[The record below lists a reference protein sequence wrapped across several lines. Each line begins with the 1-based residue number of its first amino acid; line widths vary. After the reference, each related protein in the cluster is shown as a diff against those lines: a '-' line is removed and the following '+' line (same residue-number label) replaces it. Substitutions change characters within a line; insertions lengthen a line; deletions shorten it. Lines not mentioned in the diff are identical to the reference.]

1 MRPPDPSRNSNPD
14 AEHPEAGHS
23 GRATVHASCVVVG
36 ECGVLIR
43 GPSGSGKSTLARR
56 LVADARRDGRFAA
69 LVADDRVKL
78 TPTGG
83 RIIAEV
89 PPRIAGMLEVRSIGI
104 VKVAFEPACIVRL
117 VVDCEKAYPARMPD
131 PAAQRADICGIVL
144 PRLSLCGSA
153 AISPDILDFLM
164 TQHAFSGFV
173 DDEMMKT

>member
-1 MRPPDPSRNSNPD
+1 M
-14 AEHPEAGHS
+14 
-23 GRATVHASCVVVG
+23 G
-36 ECGVLIR
+36 ECGILIR
-43 GPSGSGKSTLARR
+43 GPSGSGKSTLARQ

-78 TPTGG
+78 IPAGG
-83 RIIAEV
+83 RLIAEV
-89 PPRIAGMLEVRSIGI
+89 PAPIAGMREVRSIGI
-104 VKVAFEPACIVRL
+104 VKVDFEPACIVRL

-153 AISPDILDFLM
+153 AIALDVLDFLM